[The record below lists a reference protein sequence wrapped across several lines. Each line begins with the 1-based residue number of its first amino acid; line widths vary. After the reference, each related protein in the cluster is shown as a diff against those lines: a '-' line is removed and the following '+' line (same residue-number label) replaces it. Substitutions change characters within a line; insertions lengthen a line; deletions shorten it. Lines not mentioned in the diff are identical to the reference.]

1 MGGPS
6 IKPIE
11 PLLHIRRSNRD
22 AARSDAIVASINE
35 SVDEMLSIVDIGM
48 IVIFFKKVMHLVK
61 VSISMLHKLECT
73 FLTGDYHLVLLRFA

>member
-35 SVDEMLSIVDIGM
+35 SADAMVSIVGIG
-48 IVIFFKKVMHLVK
+48 IIF
-61 VSISMLHKLECT
+61 I
-73 FLTGDYHLVLLRFA
+73 FLKSDAPYSLSSG

>member
-35 SVDEMLSIVDIGM
+35 SVDAMLSISIVGIG
-48 IVIFFKKVMHLVK
+48 IIFIFF
-61 VSISMLHKLECT
+61 
-73 FLTGDYHLVLLRFA
+73 

>member
-35 SVDEMLSIVDIGM
+35 SVDAMLSIVGMGM
-48 IVIFFKKVMHLVK
+48 IVIFFLKSDAPY
-61 VSISMLHKLECT
+61 SIPYLLINSN
-73 FLTGDYHLVLLRFA
+73 VLS

>member
-35 SVDEMLSIVDIGM
+35 SVDAMLSMVGMGM
-48 IVIFFKKVMHLVK
+48 IVIFIYKSDAPY
-61 VSISMLHKLECT
+61 SISS
-73 FLTGDYHLVLLRFA
+73 G